1 MQKGVELE
9 ERDYF
14 ANPFSE
20 EELRAIIGG
29 REPSEIFAWR
39 SPSFKSLDKDPDS
52 LTGDDLVR
60 LMLDEP
66 RLVRRPLVQ
75 VGDRLVIGG
84 SFKAIEEALGS
95 G

>member
-14 ANPFSE
+14 TDPFSE
-20 EELRAIIGG
+20 EELRALIGA

-39 SPSFKSLDKDPDS
+39 SPSFKSLERDPDS

-60 LMLDEP
+60 LMLEEP
-66 RLVRRPLVQ
+66 RLVRRPMVQ
-75 VGDRLVIGG
+75 IGDRLVIGG
-84 SFKAIEEALGS
+84 SFKAIEEALG
-95 G
+95 